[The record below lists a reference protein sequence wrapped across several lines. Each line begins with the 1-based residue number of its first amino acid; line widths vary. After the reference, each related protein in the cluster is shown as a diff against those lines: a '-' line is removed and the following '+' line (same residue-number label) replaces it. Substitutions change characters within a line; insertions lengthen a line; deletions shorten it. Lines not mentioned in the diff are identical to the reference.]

1 MDEPMKQNH
10 DRIKIMKVVLFVSH
24 GSKSKVARKEVEKL
38 AIQLRGKSGLDV
50 VAAFL
55 DVNEP
60 NIPQGIAECVMRG
73 ASKIII
79 LLNFLNSGNHV
90 LKDIPRILEEEKKKF
105 PQVQFILTQ
114 AIGQHA
120 QVCDLFLDLIQREV

>member
-1 MDEPMKQNH
+1 MKT
-10 DRIKIMKVVLFVSH
+10 ILLVSH
-24 GSKSKVARKEVEKL
+24 GSKSKVAKDEVEKL
-38 AIQLRGKSGLDV
+38 AIQIYQKSGLDV
-50 VAAFL
+50 KTAFL

-60 NIPQGIAECVMRG
+60 NIPRGIAECVKRG
-73 ASKIII
+73 ASKIIV

-105 PQVQFILTQ
+105 PQVQFVLTQ

-120 QVCDLFLDLIQREV
+120 KVSDLFLDLIQREV